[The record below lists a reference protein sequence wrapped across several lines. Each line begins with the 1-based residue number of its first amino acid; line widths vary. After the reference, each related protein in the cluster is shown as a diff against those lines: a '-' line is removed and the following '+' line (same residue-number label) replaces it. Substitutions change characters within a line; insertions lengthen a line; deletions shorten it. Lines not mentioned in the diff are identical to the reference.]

1 MSEEGSHPSRHQR
14 GLDVYRTIRSD
25 PSLDLEQTAQGMA
38 SMMGPIAA
46 FSIDHVLGDIWSRP
60 GLARRDRSLVSVTA
74 LTCLGCQVELRTHLA
89 GALHHGVAVD
99 EIEEL
104 MLHLCGYAGYP
115 RALDGMRTAMALFTE
130 REDVERPLPRPSAEA
145 KSDAQ
150 RRQDGAQAFKQVMGW
165 EAPTDVVVRIMEER
179 LGALGD
185 FAIQHLMG
193 EIWSRPQLSR
203 RDRSLVTL
211 AALISLGKAT
221 ELRVHIP
228 AALRHGM
235 SREEVDEVIL
245 QLSLYLGYPT
255 AVEAKNMSREIL
267 ATLDAQ
273 DASE

>member
-14 GLDVYRTIRSD
+14 GLDDYRTIRSD
-25 PSLDLEQTAQGMA
+25 PSLDVEQTAQGMA

-115 RALDGMRTAMALFTE
+115 RALDGMRTAMALFSE

-165 EAPTDVVVRIMEER
+165 EVPTDVVVRIMEER

-193 EIWSRPQLSR
+193 EIWSRPQLGR

-211 AALISLGKAT
+211 AALISLGKTT